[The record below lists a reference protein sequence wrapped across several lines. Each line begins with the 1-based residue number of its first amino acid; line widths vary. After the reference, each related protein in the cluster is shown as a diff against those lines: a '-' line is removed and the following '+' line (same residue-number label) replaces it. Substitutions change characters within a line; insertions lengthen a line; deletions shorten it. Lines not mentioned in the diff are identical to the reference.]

1 MKFRSQKLFWL
12 IFAIIAFISFWVTF
26 APRQIGGKV
35 SYIIIRGSSMEPAY
49 HQGDLVLLR
58 ERQTYLI
65 NDIAA
70 YRHPDIGLVIHR
82 LVNDDGTHFTFKGD
96 NNTWL
101 DDYSPTQDEIIGKEW
116 LYFSGVGKIVE
127 FLQTPWGLLI
137 LIGVILMLLVDWFP
151 KKNRETKQP
160 QTVHRLPA
168 ALQTLETIFIL
179 AGVSLALLSF
189 TRPTTVDA
197 VNKQAFQHVG
207 IFSYSAPAPEGIYDQ
222 PRVETGAPI
231 FNAVTCNL
239 QIGFQ
244 YNLMSTLPIK
254 QVNGTYTLR
263 AFLKDD
269 IGWTRTILKQ
279 EGLFASTAFETSTPL
294 DICAARDMLASIVE
308 QTGAR
313 RPRYALVIQMDIH
326 AQGMLADQSFDDTY
340 SPQMYFTMTDNE
352 LYLEKGMVDSLQQAG
367 YVTSSSQVENLFS
380 LLGLTL
386 PVSLLRTLALA
397 LAALGLMMIVVRT
410 LILPRFIKKEDVV
423 EARAESISFLVQSLP
438 NVQSDQVIE
447 ILHLDNLLEISHQL
461 NMPLL
466 EYRGGSETILFVRT
480 ADSLYRHTS
489 QEDTHE

>member
-1 MKFRSQKLFWL
+1 MKFRSRKFFLL
-12 IFAIIAFISFWVTF
+12 LLAIIAFISFWVAF

-35 SYIIIRGSSMEPAY
+35 SYVIIRGSSMEPTY

-58 ERQTYLI
+58 QRQTYLI

-70 YRHPDIGLVIHR
+70 YRHPDMGLVIHR
-82 LVNDDGTHFTFKGD
+82 IMNEDGTHFIFKGD

-116 LYFSGVGKIVE
+116 LYFSGVGKVVE
-127 FLQTPWGLLI
+127 FLQTPWGLLL
-137 LIGVILMLLVDWFP
+137 LIGGILMLLVDWFP

-168 ALQTLETIFIL
+168 ALQTLETVFIL
-179 AGVSLALLSF
+179 AGVALALLSF
-189 TRPTTVDA
+189 TRPTTVDV
-197 VNKQAFQHVG
+197 VNKQAFQHVSA
-207 IFSYSAPAPEGIYDQ
+207 FSYSAPAPEGIYDQ

-244 YNLMSTLPIK
+244 YNLMSTLPIE

-269 IGWTRTILKQ
+269 FGWSRTILTQ
-279 EGLFASTAFETSTPL
+279 EGMFDSTAFETSAPL
-294 DICAARDMLASIVE
+294 DICAARAMLASIAE

-313 RPRYALVIQMDIH
+313 RPRYALVIQTDVH
-326 AQGMLADQSFDDTY
+326 AQGMLAGQSFDDTY
-340 SPQMYFTMTDNE
+340 SPQMYLTMTDNE
-352 LYLEKGMVDSLQQAG
+352 LYLEKGMVDSLQQEG
-367 YVTSSSQVENLFS
+367 YVTASSQAENLFS

-397 LAALGLMMIVVRT
+397 LAALGLTMIAVRT

-423 EARAESISFLVQSLP
+423 EARAETISIPVQSLP
-438 NVQSDQVIE
+438 KVKSNQVIE

-461 NMPLL
+461 NMPIL

-480 ADSLYRHTS
+480 SDSLFRHTS
-489 QEDTHE
+489 QEETHE